1 MTWKDAVSWSHVYSL
16 YCDNV
21 KCDQMCTLQ
30 LNSAEDWK
38 NKMKF
43 TPYVGEAVNGV
54 SSYFHLDTLLIINS
68 FNFQLISDILQQI
81 HKT

>member
-1 MTWKDAVSWSHVYSL
+1 
-16 YCDNV
+16 
-21 KCDQMCTLQ
+21 MCTLQ
-30 LNSAEDWK
+30 LNSDEDWK

-43 TPYVGEAVNGV
+43 TLYVGEAVNAV
-54 SSYFHLDTLLIINS
+54 SSYFHLATLLIINS